1 MSLLPSELLQVCS
14 TSNNANGNKQ
24 AKQVIFFSGIAWYY
38 GDNDF
43 RFHCMFRRSV
53 HDLYTVCDTDSR
65 EPATEVHCRIQQC
78 DQTGI
83 IFDLYIGL

>member
-24 AKQVIFFSGIAWYY
+24 AKQVIFLSGIAWYY

-53 HDLYTVCDTDSR
+53 HDLYTVCDTDSH
-65 EPATEVHCRIQQC
+65 VSLQQKF
-78 DQTGI
+78 I
-83 IFDLYIGL
+83 VEYSNVIKLE